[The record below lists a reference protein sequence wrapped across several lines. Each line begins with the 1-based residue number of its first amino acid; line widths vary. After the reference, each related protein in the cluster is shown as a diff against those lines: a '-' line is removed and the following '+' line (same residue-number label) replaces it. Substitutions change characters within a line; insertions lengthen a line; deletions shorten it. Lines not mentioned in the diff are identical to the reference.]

1 LTSRKRPDP
10 CRRQF
15 LRSSLLAGGTILTG
29 FDKILACTPTAVPQK
44 DPFEAGEH
52 VSNLDFVGESR
63 APLDTLLGSELDGR
77 LYSDLSLLTRENPL
91 PPTEKFYIRTGASTL
106 LENEAGWRIEC
117 GGMVE
122 KAGSLAIEELKKNV
136 RPAGLHLMEC
146 SGNARATRF
155 GMLSAAEWDGVPFSD
170 LLLEL
175 CKPTKKST
183 RVMVSGFDH
192 YVSSSTSSSLGAD
205 WIFTLDQLRGSKAF
219 LGLEMNGKPLTKD
232 HGAPVRLVVPGW
244 YGCTCIKWVNKI
256 TLVSDDAPATSQMQE
271 FAARTHQTGVP
282 ALARDYRPATIDQ
295 AAMPIR
301 VEKWLVGGKIKYRVV
316 GILWGG
322 SVPVKTLE
330 IRFNPEEDYVRV
342 DSFSHTVNDPWSFWS
357 YAWMPK
363 TVGSYM
369 IRLRVTD
376 PAVQTKRL
384 DSGYYVRSVE
394 VTDL

>member
-1 LTSRKRPDP
+1 MSWFQVLIDY
-10 CRRQF
+10 
-15 LRSSLLAGGTILTG
+15 A
-29 FDKILACTPTAVPQK
+29 
-44 DPFEAGEH
+44 
-52 VSNLDFVGESR
+52 
-63 APLDTLLGSELDGR
+63 
-77 LYSDLSLLTRENPL
+77 
-91 PPTEKFYIRTGASTL
+91 
-106 LENEAGWRIEC
+106 
-117 GGMVE
+117 
-122 KAGSLAIEELKKNV
+122 
-136 RPAGLHLMEC
+136 
-146 SGNARATRF
+146 
-155 GMLSAAEWDGVPFSD
+155 
-170 LLLEL
+170 
-175 CKPTKKST
+175 
-183 RVMVSGFDH
+183 
-192 YVSSSTSSSLGAD
+192 SSSTSSSLGAD

-219 LGLEMNGKPLTKD
+219 LALEMNGKPLTKD
-232 HGAPVRLVVPGW
+232 HGAPVRSVVPGW

-342 DSFSHTVNDPWSFWS
+342 DSFSTPRMIHGSFWS
-357 YAWMPK
+357 YAWTPK

-394 VTDL
+394 GTDL